1 MRYNTMPTT
10 PCIRVVV
17 QLPYDRP
24 DNPLQDPPHIEWNA
38 EKANILWEVIALS
51 RTSNNGGTDWKGLA
65 THLEVPLPYLLYR
78 AQARYEED
86 LRGLKDIPGVPSH
99 TAPQQLANG
108 APPSSRRP
116 SSSAGALPYPDAP
129 TAATVDRDQPLSIRI
144 PTRRVSG
151 GATSART
158 LTGSGMSATPLG
170 VRLRLN
176 SLTHKSPS
184 KVRFPHVQRQGH
196 ARISSPTAALQEI
209 ALRRSTASLR
219 SPSPFSEG
227 ESSES
232 SDASEVMRRK
242 EEEEERN
249 AEEREALDKKLAQ
262 LQKTMTS
269 EMVGLVRNPAS
280 QNKGKEKEVIR
291 GRTPFPMPVVSA
303 ATRGLS
309 GVTATG
315 FPARPREDIGVGFGQ
330 EGMDFAPRNRDH
342 SASVSSV
349 SSPQGSVPS
358 IPSPTSPPS
367 PGLMPNPSSQIPL
380 RDQGYGQAQFHAHGY
395 TQTRLHPHSQPASLS
410 TSPMARHV
418 PPFKSSS
425 PPAVSAQ
432 NARGHAHSHTVGR
445 STGHVY
451 GAPVVSE
458 GESTQGSTAS
468 SFSDLSDASVSPSA
482 LESALMSNFR
492 TGGSKLSTVAR
503 SRLGGRSTRQ

>member
-1 MRYNTMPTT
+1 MMPTT
-10 PCIRVVV
+10 PRIRVVV

-24 DNPLQDPPHIEWNA
+24 ENPLQDPPHIEWNA

-51 RTSNNGGTDWKGLA
+51 RTSDNGGTDWKGLA
-65 THLEVPLPYLLYR
+65 AHLEVPLPYLLYR

-86 LRGLKDIPGVPSH
+86 LRGLKDIPGVLPHTPS
-99 TAPQQLANG
+99 QQPASG

-116 SSSAGALPYPDAP
+116 SSSAGALPHPGAPPVNAP
-129 TAATVDRDQPLSIRI
+129 TSAGIGDRGQPLSIRI

-151 GATSART
+151 GAASART
-158 LTGSGMSATPLG
+158 LTGSGISATPLG

-184 KVRFPHVQRQGH
+184 KARFPHARQGQV
-196 ARISSPTAALQEI
+196 RISSPTAALQETI
-209 ALRRSTASLR
+209 LRRSTASLR
-219 SPSPFSEG
+219 PPSPFSEG
-227 ESSES
+227 ESSDS

-242 EEEEERN
+242 EEEEERI

-280 QNKGKEKEVIR
+280 QNKGKEKEAIR
-291 GRTPFPMPVVSA
+291 GRTPFPIPVVGA
-303 ATRGLS
+303 ATAGLS
-309 GVTATG
+309 GITPTG
-315 FPARPREDIGVGFGQ
+315 SPAKPRFREDIGTEFRQ
-330 EGMDFAPRNRDH
+330 EGIGFAPRNRDH

-367 PGLMPNPSSQIPL
+367 PGLIRNPSSQFPP
-380 RDQGYGQAQFHAHGY
+380 RGQGHGQAQFHTHGF
-395 TQTRLHPHSQPASLS
+395 TQTHLYPHSQPVSLS

-418 PPFKSSS
+418 PPSKSSS
-425 PPAVSAQ
+425 PPAVSVQ
-432 NARGHAHSHTVGR
+432 NARGHAQGTV
-445 STGHVY
+445 HLY
-451 GAPVVSE
+451 GPPVVSE
-458 GESTQGSTAS
+458 GESTQGSTTS

-492 TGGSKLSTVAR
+492 TGGSKLSTIAR
-503 SRLGGRSTRQ
+503 SRLGGRGTRQ

>member
-1 MRYNTMPTT
+1 MPTT
-10 PCIRVVV
+10 PRIRVVI

-24 DNPLQDPPHIEWNA
+24 ESPLQDPPHIEWNA
-38 EKANILWEVIALS
+38 EKANVLWEVIALS

-116 SSSAGALPYPDAP
+116 SSSAGALPHPGAP
-129 TAATVDRDQPLSIRI
+129 TAAAATSAATLDRDQPLSIRI
-144 PTRRVSG
+144 PTRRISG
-151 GATSART
+151 GAASART
-158 LTGSGMSATPLG
+158 LTGSGVSATPLG

-176 SLTHKSPS
+176 SLTHNSPS

-196 ARISSPTAALQEI
+196 TRISSPTAALQEI

-219 SPSPFSEG
+219 SHSPFSEG
-227 ESSES
+227 ESSDS
-232 SDASEVMRRK
+232 SDASEIMRRK

-269 EMVGLVRNPAS
+269 EIVGLVRNPTT
-280 QNKGKEKEVIR
+280 QNKCKEKEATR
-291 GRTPFPMPVVSA
+291 GRTPFAMPVVST
-303 ATRGLS
+303 ATAGLS

-315 FPARPREDIGVGFGQ
+315 FPARPREDTSAGFGQ
-330 EGMDFAPRNRDH
+330 EGMDFPPRNRDH

-367 PGLMPNPSSQIPL
+367 PGLMPNPSSHFPAHG
-380 RDQGYGQAQFHAHGY
+380 QGYGQTQFHAHGY
-395 TQTRLHPHSQPASLS
+395 MQTRLHPHSQPASLS
-410 TSPMARHV
+410 TSPMARHI
-418 PPFKSSS
+418 PSFKSSS

-432 NARGHAHSHTVGR
+432 NARGHARFHTVGQG
-445 STGHVY
+445 TGHLY

-468 SFSDLSDASVSPSA
+468 SFSDLSDVSFSPSA
-482 LESALMSNFR
+482 LESALIR

-503 SRLGGRSTRQ
+503 SRLGGRSMRQ

>member
-1 MRYNTMPTT
+1 ME
-10 PCIRVVV
+10 
-17 QLPYDRP
+17 Q
-24 DNPLQDPPHIEWNA
+24 IEWNA
-38 EKANILWEVIALS
+38 EKANVLWEVIALS

-116 SSSAGALPYPDAP
+116 S
-129 TAATVDRDQPLSIRI
+129 RI
-144 PTRRVSG
+144 SG
-151 GATSART
+151 GAASART
-158 LTGSGMSATPLG
+158 LTGSGVSATPLG

-176 SLTHKSPS
+176 SLTHNSPS
-184 KVRFPHVQRQGH
+184 KGH
-196 ARISSPTAALQEI
+196 TRISSPTAALQEI

-219 SPSPFSEG
+219 SHSPFSEG
-227 ESSES
+227 ESSDS
-232 SDASEVMRRK
+232 SDASEIMRRK

-269 EMVGLVRNPAS
+269 EIVGLVRNPTT
-280 QNKGKEKEVIR
+280 QNKCKEKE
-291 GRTPFPMPVVSA
+291 
-303 ATRGLS
+303 ATRGL
-309 GVTATG
+309 TATG
-315 FPARPREDIGVGFGQ
+315 FPARPREDTSAGFGQ
-330 EGMDFAPRNRDH
+330 EGMDFPPRNRDH

-367 PGLMPNPSSQIPL
+367 P
-380 RDQGYGQAQFHAHGY
+380 
-395 TQTRLHPHSQPASLS
+395 ASLS
-410 TSPMARHV
+410 TSPMARHI
-418 PPFKSSS
+418 PSFKSSS

-432 NARGHAHSHTVGR
+432 NARGHARFHTVGQG
-445 STGHVY
+445 T
-451 GAPVVSE
+451 VVSE

-468 SFSDLSDASVSPSA
+468 SFSDLSGTPTSMASSYI
-482 LESALMSNFR
+482 
-492 TGGSKLSTVAR
+492 
-503 SRLGGRSTRQ
+503 